1 MVANKIVSLLLDNA
15 QHLWIG
21 TSQGISRFS
30 NGSFVNYSHEDSNGL
45 VGGTINCIYQT
56 IEGTMW
62 FGTFGGVI
70 KHDNTS
76 MTNFSTQDGL
86 VTNKISAGCID
97 EDNRLWLTSALG
109 LTTYDGKK
117 FHAFK
122 TNNNL
127 VNRANRI
134 ELGKDGRIWFGLM
147 SYTQTPYD
155 GLASFDGNNVQH
167 YSVDD
172 GLIGNTVSA
181 IHVDPDGIL
190 WVGSTGRA
198 KAEGSAGLSKFDG
211 RNFTAFSMKSIVG
224 DFFERDAVRAIISDT
239 YGRIWLGRNEGLS
252 CFDGTKFLNF
262 HQENGLVNNEV
273 RSLLV
278 DRNNILWVGTYF
290 GISRW
295 DLKENISDVRFQT
308 YTTEDGLSYPE
319 ILGGIY
325 HSSDDLIWLGTSGGV
340 SIFDGITWSSLD
352 IRDGLS
358 NNFIRIIGEDRNRNM
373 WFVVG
378 DQGVSRYRRSEI
390 KPIVKI
396 ISLQLGAETYTT
408 KKSKGIHQITSGR
421 RLTVNYSA
429 IDYLTHPIKRQY
441 RYRMKGH
448 SLDEN
453 WNRQT
458 TETHFDYVFKKP
470 GKYTFEVQAINRDLR
485 YSDPKNISF
494 NVLPAWYMNGW
505 ILIPTSSL
513 IVVIMVLA
521 LVYGIRY
528 YQQRRESEL
537 LELEAKKLQA
547 QMLEQE
553 RETRLALEAELT
565 DANQMQT
572 SLLPKTAPVVEGLQ
586 IAGSSIATREVG
598 GDFFDYLISENGR
611 QISIAVGDVSGKGL
625 RGAMNAVMAS
635 GILRIYAEQENNI
648 SSVMS
653 NINKA
658 LCQNME
664 QDMNVTM
671 VLAQFDTEEKLMT
684 LANAG
689 QHAYPLLIRGGFVQS
704 VKAKGLALGMIP
716 TIPYKSIVVDL
727 ESGDLLLL
735 MTDGI
740 TEPRN
745 ADGVMY
751 EESGRLAELVS
762 SIPADM
768 SIKEVVDTIIN
779 DVEAYTADEEQDDD
793 ITLVAVRVS

>member
-1 MVANKIVSLLLDNA
+1 
-15 QHLWIG
+15 
-21 TSQGISRFS
+21 
-30 NGSFVNYSHEDSNGL
+30 
-45 VGGTINCIYQT
+45 
-56 IEGTMW
+56 
-62 FGTFGGVI
+62 
-70 KHDNTS
+70 
-76 MTNFSTQDGL
+76 
-86 VTNKISAGCID
+86 
-97 EDNRLWLTSALG
+97 
-109 LTTYDGKK
+109 
-117 FHAFK
+117 
-122 TNNNL
+122 
-127 VNRANRI
+127 
-134 ELGKDGRIWFGLM
+134 
-147 SYTQTPYD
+147 
-155 GLASFDGNNVQH
+155 
-167 YSVDD
+167 
-172 GLIGNTVSA
+172 
-181 IHVDPDGIL
+181 
-190 WVGSTGRA
+190 
-198 KAEGSAGLSKFDG
+198 
-211 RNFTAFSMKSIVG
+211 
-224 DFFERDAVRAIISDT
+224 
-239 YGRIWLGRNEGLS
+239 
-252 CFDGTKFLNF
+252 
-262 HQENGLVNNEV
+262 
-273 RSLLV
+273 
-278 DRNNILWVGTYF
+278 
-290 GISRW
+290 
-295 DLKENISDVRFQT
+295 
-308 YTTEDGLSYPE
+308 
-319 ILGGIY
+319 
-325 HSSDDLIWLGTSGGV
+325 
-340 SIFDGITWSSLD
+340 
-352 IRDGLS
+352 
-358 NNFIRIIGEDRNRNM
+358 M

-513 IVVIMVLA
+513 IVVIMVLD

-658 LCQNME
+658 LCQSME